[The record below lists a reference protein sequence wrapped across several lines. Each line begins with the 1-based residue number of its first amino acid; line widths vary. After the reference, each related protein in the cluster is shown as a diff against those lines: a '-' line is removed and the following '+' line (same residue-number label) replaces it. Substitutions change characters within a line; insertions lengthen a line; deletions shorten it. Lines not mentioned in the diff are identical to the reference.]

1 VALPVA
7 GLVLG
12 LVLVRTTTPTTEQQA
27 RWAIGQAD
35 LVVEAVPAGVDLPAL
50 LPDGAR
56 AVAVDAARSQ
66 VDLPGRRL
74 TASLRALPL
83 GDPLIEGMLQLDR
96 GRAPAGTGE
105 AAVSSSVL
113 EAAGIEIGDTLHL
126 AQPDVDL
133 VVTGAVLEPQNVRGA
148 TVAVAPRALE
158 TLLGEGDESVDAI
171 AAVAEGRR
179 WLVELDG
186 GDAEVLGDRLRAEHD
201 LVAST
206 RAELT
211 QEPMGP
217 APVSSVFVLGALA
230 LFEAGLMAGAAF
242 AVGARRQTRTLGL
255 IAATGGERRHLAG
268 VVLMSGVVLGV
279 VGAGVGVGLGLA
291 ASLALAPSLDRI
303 TGTLI
308 EGLVVPPLGVAGAAV
323 LGVVAAVGAAWLPA
337 RSAARVPP
345 ADALAGQRPLSRPR
359 RAATILGAGGV
370 IGGCGLAAV
379 GAMAGDAGSLLIVT
393 GAVAIVAGFALT
405 SPTLVGAL
413 GHLAPRLPTS
423 LRLAVRDAARHR
435 SRVGPAVAAV
445 MAALSMPV
453 AVVTLTASNEARS
466 RANYVPLLAD
476 DQLLIGEAG
485 AGHDPQVLR
494 EASEA
499 MAATVPGTVVAPVL
513 HAALPDTWERPLIER
528 PPIERPPNT
537 AGGGADIRPVIGSPG
552 MAYVSFERP
561 EGDILQ
567 DFLPLSV
574 GSAELLE
581 AAGGEEALAAFEAG
595 KVVALGRG
603 LVAGGEV
610 ELGTS
615 SDNAQGITFLG
626 EATRSL
632 PAVEVD
638 VPVSVS
644 GPTFLIS
651 TDRATELGL
660 APLPAEQWLLRT
672 PTPVDDETL
681 DQLRVIADEAGA
693 FVQNEEGF
701 STGNA
706 LLNALAVALSAVI
719 ALSVVAIATAL
730 SAAESRNDLATLTAI
745 GAGPR
750 IRRGVRATQAGVL
763 AALGGVLAIPA
774 GLLPA
779 VTVLAA
785 RDTAG
790 YLILPW
796 GAMAAAAIAV
806 PLVAAGAAALLS
818 RTPRTTLTRRLA

>member
-1 VALPVA
+1 
-7 GLVLG
+7 
-12 LVLVRTTTPTTEQQA
+12 
-27 RWAIGQAD
+27 
-35 LVVEAVPAGVDLPAL
+35 
-50 LPDGAR
+50 
-56 AVAVDAARSQ
+56 
-66 VDLPGRRL
+66 
-74 TASLRALPL
+74 
-83 GDPLIEGMLQLDR
+83 
-96 GRAPAGTGE
+96 
-105 AAVSSSVL
+105 
-113 EAAGIEIGDTLHL
+113 
-126 AQPDVDL
+126 
-133 VVTGAVLEPQNVRGA
+133 
-148 TVAVAPRALE
+148 
-158 TLLGEGDESVDAI
+158 
-171 AAVAEGRR
+171 
-179 WLVELDG
+179 
-186 GDAEVLGDRLRAEHD
+186 
-201 LVAST
+201 
-206 RAELT
+206 
-211 QEPMGP
+211 
-217 APVSSVFVLGALA
+217 
-230 LFEAGLMAGAAF
+230 
-242 AVGARRQTRTLGL
+242 
-255 IAATGGERRHLAG
+255 
-268 VVLMSGVVLGV
+268 
-279 VGAGVGVGLGLA
+279 
-291 ASLALAPSLDRI
+291 
-303 TGTLI
+303 
-308 EGLVVPPLGVAGAAV
+308 
-323 LGVVAAVGAAWLPA
+323 
-337 RSAARVPP
+337 
-345 ADALAGQRPLSRPR
+345 
-359 RAATILGAGGV
+359 
-370 IGGCGLAAV
+370 
-379 GAMAGDAGSLLIVT
+379 
-393 GAVAIVAGFALT
+393 
-405 SPTLVGAL
+405 
-413 GHLAPRLPTS
+413 
-423 LRLAVRDAARHR
+423 
-435 SRVGPAVAAV
+435 
-445 MAALSMPV
+445 
-453 AVVTLTASNEARS
+453 
-466 RANYVPLLAD
+466 
-476 DQLLIGEAG
+476 
-485 AGHDPQVLR
+485 
-494 EASEA
+494 
-499 MAATVPGTVVAPVL
+499 
-513 HAALPDTWERPLIER
+513 
-528 PPIERPPNT
+528 
-537 AGGGADIRPVIGSPG
+537 

-615 SDNAQGITFLG
+615 SYNAQGITFLG

-644 GPTFLIS
+644 GRTFLIS